1 MEKDISVAQ
10 DKDTTL
16 LTLTREVEEINV
28 AVFASLL
35 SSISLTPKSKG
46 NGWSVASKLLKSRST
61 VDAKEVGLINAESSI
76 QEVEEELE
84 FAYRLLLKTRV
95 SLLNILIH

>member
-61 VDAKEVGLINAESSI
+61 VDAKEVGLINAEVLAWRSI
-76 QEVEEELE
+76 KQ
-84 FAYRLLLKTRV
+84 R
-95 SLLNILIH
+95 H

>member
-10 DKDTTL
+10 DKDNL
-16 LTLTREVEEINV
+16 LTLTREVEEISV

-61 VDAKEVGLINAESSI
+61 VDAKELGMINAEVNSC
-76 QEVEEELE
+76 LE
-84 FAYRLLLKTRV
+84 IDQAKTLV
-95 SLLNILIH
+95 LYKSETY